1 MECQEGATSNNSIGQ
16 HGIGDLDETGGVGA
30 ADVVDMSVTVL
41 AVCYAL
47 FVNVAHD
54 RVQPLVDRLVKFR
67 FTRVALDQPLHETV
81 DVVTGIVHLISL
93 SKSGVCVSGFYSIH
107 LYPSF
112 VIPPP
117 FHLCITFLTT
127 SGNRPS
133 NPNAIRICV
142 ICQGESTAPI
152 PSSASVCRLGTAVPA

>member
-16 HGIGDLDETGGVGA
+16 HGIGDLDETGDVGA
-30 ADVVDMSVTVL
+30 A
-41 AVCYAL
+41 Y
-47 FVNVAHD
+47 
-54 RVQPLVDRLVKFR
+54 
-67 FTRVALDQPLHETV
+67 HETV

-93 SKSGVCVSGFYSIH
+93 SKSGVCVSSFDSIH
-107 LYPSF
+107 IYPSF
-112 VIPPP
+112 VIPPS